1 VSHRGT
7 ILAFVPLR
15 IGIFAPYDLARAG
28 GVTNQIRSQARA
40 LRALGHAVR
49 VFGPASGPVPDNEV
63 AICRSLSLTV
73 SGTESGLGLDPTS
86 AWRLARVF
94 RTEPFDIVHVHEP
107 LTPVMP
113 WFALRLARAPVV
125 GTFHVHR
132 EHGHVFYP
140 RARLLLAPLMR
151 RLAYR
156 IAVSDAARRTVA
168 DHFPGDYDIV
178 PNGIDVD
185 EFRAPRP
192 RPAALVTDRLHVLY
206 VGRLEPRKGV
216 DTLIR
221 AMATVQRRLPQARL
235 LVVGD
240 GPDREALMALARKL
254 AVDVAFA
261 GRVDD
266 DVLPAYFQGSEVV
279 CSPALGG
286 ESFGIV
292 LLEAMACGV
301 PIVASRIEGYVGLAG
316 PADCGPLVPP
326 GDAPALAAALLPLLA
341 DATIRRAVGARGA
354 AAARQYDWQG
364 LAARLVA
371 IYNRLQHTR
380 PAG

>member
-1 VSHRGT
+1 VVRSAT
-7 ILAFVPLR
+7 FVPLR
-15 IGIFAPYDLARAG
+15 IALFAPYDLARAG

-40 LRALGHAVR
+40 LRQLGHTVH
-49 VFGPASGPVPDNEV
+49 VFGPSSGPVEEGEL
-63 AICRSLSLTV
+63 ALCRSVSLTV
-73 SGTESGLGLDPTS
+73 SGTESGLGLNPFS
-86 AWRLARVF
+86 ARAVARAL
-94 RTEPFDIVHVHEP
+94 RTGAFDIVHVHEP
-107 LTPVMP
+107 LTPLVP
-113 WFALRLARAPVV
+113 WLAVRLARTPVV

-132 EHGHVFYP
+132 EHGHLFYP
-140 RARLLLAPLMR
+140 RARPLLTPIIR

-185 EFRAPRP
+185 RFRAERP
-192 RPAALVTDRLHVLY
+192 RPALVAPGRLHVLY

-216 DTLIR
+216 DVLVR
-221 AMATVQRRLPQARL
+221 AMGVVRQRLPQARL

-240 GPDREALMALARKL
+240 GPERAMLTTLAREMGID
-254 AVDVAFA
+254 AVFA

-266 DVLPAYFQGSEVV
+266 DDLPAYFQWSDIVA
-279 CSPALGG
+279 SPALGG

-301 PIVASRIEGYVGLAG
+301 PIVASRIDGYVGFAG
-316 PADCGPLVPP
+316 HVGAGPLVPP
-326 GDAPALAAALLPLLA
+326 GDVAALA
-341 DATIRRAVGARGA
+341 DALLSLLTDDDRRREAGTRGA
-354 AAARQYDWQG
+354 TAARQYDWPV

-371 IYNRLQHTR
+371 IYNRLQQDRR
-380 PAG
+380 PQ